1 MGWQHTHR
9 RRLPRS
15 AERPHHEAMIVITTP
30 TGLIGHQVLADLLDS
45 GEALRVVARDPSA
58 LPAEV
63 SERVD
68 LVEGSHGDPAI
79 VDAAFAGAE
88 AVFWLTPPDPQAVS
102 VEAAFV
108 DFTRPAAEA
117 FKNHG
122 VERVV
127 GISALGRGT
136 PWADHAGYI
145 TGSLA

>member
-1 MGWQHTHR
+1 
-9 RRLPRS
+9 
-15 AERPHHEAMIVITTP
+15 MILITTP
-30 TGLIGHQVLADLLDS
+30 TGLIGHQVLDNLLDS

-58 LPAEV
+58 LPADA

-68 LVEGSHGDPAI
+68 VVEGSHGDPAI

-88 AVFWLTPPDPQAVS
+88 GVFWLTPPDPQAVS
-102 VEAAFV
+102 VEAACV

-127 GISALGRGT
+127 GISAIGRGT
-136 PWADHAGYI
+136 AWADHAGYI
-145 TGSLA
+145 TASLAMDDLIGSAGVAYRALTNPSFM